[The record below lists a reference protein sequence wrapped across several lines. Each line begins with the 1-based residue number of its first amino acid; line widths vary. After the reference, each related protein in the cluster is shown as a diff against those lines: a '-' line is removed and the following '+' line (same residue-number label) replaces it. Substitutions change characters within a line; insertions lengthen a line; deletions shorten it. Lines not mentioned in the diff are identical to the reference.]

1 MLVYDAQQW
10 EPSSSTLK
18 SPDGGSMIYLA
29 NRLLREE
36 TDADKIEFVRGLAGL
51 DKDAGKKK
59 VIAGIVAGYLI
70 SKALRKNG

>member
-1 MLVYDAQQW
+1 
-10 EPSSSTLK
+10 
-18 SPDGGSMIYLA
+18 MIYLV

-36 TDADKIEFVRGLAGL
+36 TDADKVEFVRGLSGL

-59 VIAGIVAGYLI
+59 VLTGLIAGYLI